1 MTMTRLFSSQV
12 ASRRGLTVALLGPDG
27 AGKSTLVTAVEARFD
42 VPVRTLYMG
51 LNLERVPLARR
62 MPIPALRIPVFFLV
76 LWWHYAVGLFHKSQ
90 GRLVIF
96 DRYTYDALLPPRK
109 PLTLAQRLSRWVRA
123 HALPAPDMV
132 LVLDVPGAVMFARKG
147 EHSPEHLE
155 AERQDYL
162 ALAATLPGVTV
173 VDGARP
179 VDAVAADVVA
189 RLQARRAALPGRSAA

>member
-1 MTMTRLFSSQV
+1 MTLTRLVSTQ
-12 ASRRGLTVALLGPDG
+12 ATSRRGLTVALLGPDG

-42 VPVRTLYMG
+42 APVRTLYMG
-51 LNLERVPLARR
+51 LNLERVPLANRVAV
-62 MPIPALRIPVFFLV
+62 PALRIPVFFLV

-96 DRYTYDALLPPRK
+96 DRYTYDALLPARTR
-109 PLTLAQRLSRWVRA
+109 LTRLGRLSRWVRA

-132 LVLDVPGAVMFARKG
+132 LVLDVPGVVMFARKG

-162 ALAATLPGVTV
+162 ALAAALPEVTI

-189 RLQARRAALPGRSAA
+189 RIQARRAALAGRSPA